1 MENREPWRTESM
13 GKRRG
18 SRKEQ
23 AATGPK
29 RREQGRKVTDSHLR
43 ERVGPEIDGR
53 GKRVVFACSWRHPAL
68 TRGLCVGKGSAMET
82 DTG

>member
-1 MENREPWRTESM
+1 MQNREPWRTESM

-18 SRKEQ
+18 SGKEQ
-23 AATGPK
+23 DATGPK

-53 GKRVVFACSWRHPAL
+53 GKSSKYLPAAGG
-68 TRGLCVGKGSAMET
+68 TQH
-82 DTG
+82 

>member
-1 MENREPWRTESM
+1 MQNREPRRTESM

-23 AATGPK
+23 DTTGPK

-43 ERVGPEIDGR
+43 ERVGREIDGR

-68 TRGLCVGKGSAMET
+68 TRGLCVGKGSVMET